1 MSNYSFRSFDARGSV
16 ALSQRII
23 CRDDLDA
30 LDEGV
35 RRSAVHAIEIFQGS
49 RLVARVKL
57 GNAPLDPNDLHSL

>member
-1 MSNYSFRSFDARGSV
+1 MSDYSFHSLDAHGMA

-30 LDEGV
+30 LEEGV

-49 RLVARVKL
+49 RLVARVKP
-57 GNAPLDPNDLHSL
+57 GNAPLDPTDLYCL